1 MKLYLVSSINRQG
14 YTVTTRHYSP
24 LAVAAEQLRR
34 SVAGHVGIAVQEGP
48 LPIEPEPLRQRVQKP
63 RPQRPGGG
71 A

>member
-1 MKLYLVSSINRQG
+1 MKLYLVSSINREG

-24 LAVAAEQLRR
+24 MGVATEQLRR
-34 SVAGHVGIAVQEGP
+34 SLAGHVGISVQEGP
-48 LPIEPEPLRQRVQKP
+48 LPVDPEPLRRREPKP